1 MDERPPIPVP
11 GRRVLV
17 GLAVLAAVG
26 LVGGYGVA
34 MRSRPRPTK
43 LSLESPAP
51 TDRAKAGRLFV
62 HVGGAV
68 RRPGLY
74 RLADGA
80 RVDDAVRAAGGV
92 LEDADL
98 DALNLA
104 ARVKDGD
111 KVLVPSRSGA
121 AEGSA
126 GEPNASGTA
135 AQGGLVNLNTAT
147 VADLE
152 TLPGIGPALA
162 QRIIDFRESNGG
174 FRKVEDLLEVPGIG
188 SKKFEELRDHVT
200 V

>member
-1 MDERPPIPVP
+1 MDDVP
-11 GRRVLV
+11 APKQLPGGRALI
-17 GLAVLAAVG
+17 GLAALAAIG

-34 MRSRPRPTK
+34 MRAKPKPVK
-43 LSLESPAP
+43 VPLSEASK
-51 TDRAKAGRLFV
+51 TQRAKARRIFV

-74 RLADGA
+74 RLVDGA

-111 KVLVPSRSGA
+111 KILVP
-121 AEGSA
+121 AEGEEGSTNA
-126 GEPNASGTA
+126 GAVQG
-135 AQGGLVNLNTAT
+135 AQGSLINLNTAT
-147 VADLE
+147 ISDLDS
-152 TLPGIGPALA
+152 LPGIGPALA
-162 QRIIDFRESNGG
+162 QRILDFRERNGG
-174 FRKVEDLLEVPGIG
+174 FRTVEDLLEVPGIG
-188 SKKFEELRDHVT
+188 SKKFEELRNLVT

>member
-1 MDERPPIPVP
+1 MDDVPVPQLP
-11 GRRVLV
+11 GRRVII

-34 MRSRPRPTK
+34 MRARPKPAKVT
-43 LSLESPAP
+43 LSAP
-51 TDRAKAGRLFV
+51 DGTDAPRGRKVFV

-68 RRPGLY
+68 RTPGLY
-74 RLADGA
+74 ELAMGA

-104 ARVKDGD
+104 ARVKDGE
-111 KVLVPSRSGA
+111 KVLVPTESGEGEPA
-121 AEGSA
+121 AGSA
-126 GEPNASGTA
+126 GGGE
-135 AQGGLVNLNTAT
+135 QGGLLNLNTAS
-147 VADLE
+147 VSDLE

-162 QRIIDFRESNGG
+162 QRILDYREKNGG
-174 FRKVEDLLEVPGIG
+174 FRAVEDLLEVPGIG
-188 SKKFEELRDHVT
+188 AKKFEELREHVT

>member
-1 MDERPPIPVP
+1 MDDVQTPKQLP
-11 GRRVLV
+11 GGRILV
-17 GLAVLAAVG
+17 GLAALAAVG

-34 MRSRPRPTK
+34 MRAKPKPTTV
-43 LSLESPAP
+43 SLAAPAAREREK
-51 TDRAKAGRLFV
+51 TRKIFV

-74 RLADGA
+74 RLAEGA

-111 KVLVPSRSGA
+111 KILVPAKGDEPSNEA
-121 AEGSA
+121 A
-126 GEPNASGTA
+126 GEGQ
-135 AQGGLVNLNTAT
+135 QGGLINLNTAT
-147 VADLE
+147 ISDLDS
-152 TLPGIGPALA
+152 LPGIGPALA
-162 QRIIDFRESNGG
+162 QRILDFRERNGG
-174 FRKVEDLLEVPGIG
+174 FRTVEDLLEVPGIG
-188 SKKFEELRDHVT
+188 SKKFEELRNLVT

>member
-1 MDERPPIPVP
+1 MDDVPPPKLP
-11 GRRVLV
+11 GRRVIV

-34 MRSRPRPTK
+34 MRARPKPAK
-43 LSLESPAP
+43 VALSAP
-51 TDRAKAGRLFV
+51 DEKDEKSGRKIFV

-74 RLADGA
+74 GLPQGA
-80 RVDDAVRAAGGV
+80 RVDDAVRAAGGT

-104 ARVKDGD
+104 ARVKDGE
-111 KVLVPSRSGA
+111 KVLVPTEQGEAEAQAGA
-121 AEGSA
+121 AEA
-126 GEPNASGTA
+126 GGA
-135 AQGGLVNLNTAT
+135 AQGGLMNLNTAT

-162 QRIIDFRESNGG
+162 QRILDYRERNGG
-174 FRKVEDLLEVPGIG
+174 FRAVEDLLEVPGIG
-188 SKKFEELRDHVT
+188 AKKFEELREHVT

>member
-1 MDERPPIPVP
+1 MDDSPPKVP
-11 GRRVLV
+11 GRRVIV

-34 MRSRPRPTK
+34 MRARPKPAK
-43 LSLESPAP
+43 VALEGPDKKDEAQGS
-51 TDRAKAGRLFV
+51 KIFV

-68 RRPGLY
+68 RTPGLY
-74 RLADGA
+74 GLAQGS
-80 RVDDAVRAAGGV
+80 RVDDAVRAAGGM

-104 ARVKDGD
+104 ARLKDGE
-111 KVLVPSRSGA
+111 KVLVPTESGEAEAQEGSSGA
-121 AEGSA
+121 G
-126 GEPNASGTA
+126 GT
-135 AQGGLVNLNTAT
+135 AQGGLINLNTAT

-162 QRIIDFRESNGG
+162 QRILDYRERNGG
-174 FRKVEDLLEVPGIG
+174 FRSVEDLLEVSGIG
-188 SKKFEELRDHVT
+188 AKKFEGLREQVT

>member
-1 MDERPPIPVP
+1 MEERASVP
-11 GRRVLV
+11 AKRVLV

-34 MRSRPRPTK
+34 MRARPRPTK
-43 LSLESPAP
+43 LSLESAAP
-51 TDRAKAGRLFV
+51 TDGAKARRLYV

-68 RRPGLY
+68 QRPGLY
-74 RLADGA
+74 RLSDGA
-80 RVDDAVRAAGGV
+80 RVDDAVRAAGGM

-111 KVLVPSRSGA
+111 KVLVPSRSGT
-121 AEGSA
+121 AEGSD
-126 GEPNASGTA
+126 GGPPNASGGAT
-135 AQGGLVNLNTAT
+135 QGGLVNLNTAT
-147 VADLE
+147 IADLE
-152 TLPGIGPALA
+152 TLPGIGPAIA

-174 FRKVEDLLEVPGIG
+174 FRKVEDLLEVSGIG
-188 SKKFEELRDHVT
+188 PKTFEELRDHVT

>member
-1 MDERPPIPVP
+1 MDDAPAPKPP
-11 GRRVLV
+11 GRRVIV

-34 MRSRPRPTK
+34 MRARPKPASVA
-43 LSLESPAP
+43 LSAP
-51 TDRAKAGRLFV
+51 DGKDDEKGRKVFV

-68 RRPGLY
+68 RDPGLY
-74 RLADGA
+74 GLAMGA

-104 ARVKDGD
+104 ARVKDGE
-111 KVLVPSRSGA
+111 KILVPTENGD
-121 AEGSA
+121 
-126 GEPNASGTA
+126 GEPEGGGG
-135 AQGGLVNLNTAT
+135 AQGGLLNLNTAGLS
-147 VADLE
+147 DLD

-162 QRIIDFRESNGG
+162 QRILDYRERNGG
-174 FRKVEDLLEVPGIG
+174 FRSVEDLLEVPGIG
-188 SKKFEELRDHVT
+188 AKKFEELREKVT